1 MKKIS
6 LKTATDENFYK
17 SLNESLDLVLPVKV
31 GYALSKIKKQVDSE
45 VSIFNEQRSKLLK
58 NHCKIDE
65 NGELIL
71 TENSHATFISPEKSK
86 QFSDNIEQ
94 LLKIEFEVYP
104 LKLEHLIEAKELKGA
119 YVSGLMPIILEEG

>member
-71 TENSHATFISPEKSK
+71 TENSHATFISPETSK